1 MKGLAGGGQA
11 LRALGSSLRVEK
23 TNTRHGREGR
33 RADWPV
39 IFRDGCSIVAELDA
53 SSANVTLTI
62 LVGLNLELR
71 TLHDSLWIT

>member
-1 MKGLAGGGQA
+1 MKGLAGGGEVIVSISNI
-11 LRALGSSLRVEK
+11 GD
-23 TNTRHGREGR
+23 GREGR

-53 SSANVTLTI
+53 SSANGTLTI
-62 LVGLNLELR
+62 LVSLNLELR